1 MRHLLTHRR
10 SMAVLKDTFAHHFEV
25 VAILAG
31 LFVFVVLVT
40 PSPPV
45 QGSLRPPSVCVAP
58 YVYYERIGM
67 IQPYL
72 LFSILVSGLLTSSLK
87 RRTAAADAP
96 PPTLWIRAYG
106 MLALLLSFVSI
117 LLLAVL
123 ASYMAQV
130 RFGHNSGSKTDP
142 MDRDDLVKEE
152 NFDSGNDA
160 LDDEEL
166 ALLIA
171 INPLTDIMI

>member
-1 MRHLLTHRR
+1 
-10 SMAVLKDTFAHHFEV
+10 MAVLKDTFAHHFEV

-130 RFGHNSGSKTDP
+130 RSSTFSCWSGASKASACIFGTFVG
-142 MDRDDLVKEE
+142 LVCV
-152 NFDSGNDA
+152 A
-160 LDDEEL
+160 TYYEL
-166 ALLIA
+166 A
-171 INPLTDIMI
+171 TVIMWAAY

>member
-1 MRHLLTHRR
+1 
-10 SMAVLKDTFAHHFEV
+10 MAALKGAFAHHFEV

-31 LFVFVVLVT
+31 LFVFGALIT

-45 QGSLRPPSVCVAP
+45 QGSLGPPSVCVAP

-67 IQPYL
+67 IQPYI

-117 LLLAVL
+117 VLLAVL
-123 ASYMAQV
+123 SFYLAQV
-130 RFGHNSGSKTDP
+130 RSSTFSCWSGASKASAYIFGTFVGVASVATYYD
-142 MDRDDLVKEE
+142 
-152 NFDSGNDA
+152 
-160 LDDEEL
+160 
-166 ALLIA
+166 IA
-171 INPLTDIMI
+171 TVIIWAA

>member
-1 MRHLLTHRR
+1 
-10 SMAVLKDTFAHHFEV
+10 MAALKQSALKGAFAQHFEV

-31 LFVFVVLVT
+31 LFVFAVLVT

-45 QGSLRPPSVCVAP
+45 QGSLRPPSVCVVP

-96 PPTLWIRAYG
+96 TPTPWIRAYG

-117 LLLAVL
+117 VLLAVL
-123 ASYMAQV
+123 DFYLVQVKSSTFSCWSGASKASAYT
-130 RFGHNSGSKTDP
+130 FGTFVGVACVATYY
-142 MDRDDLVKEE
+142 
-152 NFDSGNDA
+152 
-160 LDDEEL
+160 EL
-166 ALLIA
+166 A
-171 INPLTDIMI
+171 TVIMWAAY